1 MHSKRLR
8 PLFRITLRHRSH
20 NTDEKMITQI
30 INGNIHTPSGW
41 KKGGSVLFDNGIILE
56 VRDNSRIEPSAHVI
70 DAQGMTVAP
79 GGVDIHLHG
88 GGGHDFLEVSEDAFQ
103 TVIDVHMRHGTT
115 ACLPTLA
122 STDFAHMTRAAE
134 VCQHLM
140 TQPNSPI
147 LGLHLEG
154 PYLNL
159 NKAGGQESEFISPP
173 NPEQYHQ
180 ITEQFQ
186 CIRRWDAAPEL
197 PGALQFAKHVT
208 SRGIVA
214 AIAHTEADFPI
225 IATAR
230 QAGFSHVTHFYNA
243 MTVTHNRNAFK
254 HEGTVESIFLFDD
267 MTVEVIADG
276 IHVPP
281 ALLKLIHKIKGPE
294 RTALVTDALACTDSN
309 NSRAYD
315 PRVIIENGVG
325 MLADHSALAG
335 SVATMDRLI
344 KTMVKQAEIPLF
356 DTLTM
361 AALTPATIIG
371 ADNRKGSLQPGKDA
385 DIILLDSEINL
396 RAVFAMG
403 RAILPLS

>member
-1 MHSKRLR
+1 
-8 PLFRITLRHRSH
+8 
-20 NTDEKMITQI
+20 MITQI

-56 VRDNSRIEPSAHVI
+56 VRDNSRLEPAAEVI
-70 DAQGMTVAP
+70 DAKEMTVAP

-88 GGGHDFLEVSEDAFQ
+88 GGGRDFIEVSDQAFQ
-103 TVIDVHMRHGTT
+103 TIINVHMRHGTT
-115 ACLPTLA
+115 SCLPTLA
-122 STDFAHMTRAAE
+122 STDFAHMTQAADL
-134 VCQHLM
+134 CQRLM
-140 TQPNSPI
+140 SQPNSPI

-159 NKAGGQESEFISPP
+159 KKAGGQESQFITPP
-173 NPEQYHQ
+173 SPEQYHQ
-180 ITEQFQ
+180 LTNQFQ
-186 CIRRWDAAPEL
+186 CIRRWDAAPEI
-197 PGALQFAKHVT
+197 PGALQFAKHIT
-208 SRGIVA
+208 SHGILA
-214 AIAHTEADFPI
+214 AIAHTEADFPA
-225 IATAR
+225 IAASH

-281 ALLKLIHKIKGPE
+281 TLLKLIHKIKGPE
-294 RTALVTDALACTDSN
+294 RTALVTDALACTDSD
-309 NSRAYD
+309 SCRAYD

-344 KTMVKQAEIPLF
+344 KTMVTQADIPLY
-356 DTLTM
+356 DALIM
-361 AALTPATIIG
+361 AAQTPATIIG
-371 ADNRKGSLQPGKDA
+371 ANNRKGSLQPGKDA
-385 DIILLDSEINL
+385 DIILLDNEINL
-396 RAVFAMG
+396 HAVFAMG
-403 RAILPLS
+403 NPILPLT